1 MIITQLIGILALV
14 THFEESDA
22 VSTGSIGDAQQNRTV
37 TTTVVSNIRGPFQS
51 ISITIT
57 NDSGTGAKTQ
67 REIAIGD
74 EITQLFFGEAP
85 AAADS
90 KGSASEPRV
99 TTQAETVGD
108 NVPVIPVQQE
118 DTTIGTTIDSMANPI
133 DSIPIT
139 AEDGI
144 QQTGVNVDEQI
155 TQVQPE
161 TGNFEGAV
169 NTGDSFIVGEIE
181 KVLPPPTETTG
192 SQIIQVEQEP
202 VIEKVDPSATADI
215 FTTTFTTGDG
225 IQTNV
230 ADAQGSAIPSI
241 VDVTGFQTTIPPI
254 FVSSEVTGKL
264 SMEPQEEVLDVQVNP
279 DKYSFNIPWAA
290 KQIPIFINSKIKHAV
305 FNIHVPTSPSTHS
318 QFSGIE
324 VENKPK
330 ESSLEIEISGHQL
343 PAAIESAT
351 QMPNLPQVAQVED
364 INLGKSDPVTV
375 MDGEVTGTSQIHQEA
390 SIADA
395 AFFEI
400 DKIIIGTGVNQTD
413 TTPADTFAIDG
424 IVAQTDTYGDQV
436 LFQVQQPPNIP
447 NFISDE
453 RAMRSA
459 LASLA
464 TRVNSAQL
472 VAGGRVN
479 NGRALSQ
486 HFDEDNISLEVI
498 GFISKNN
505 QRGIINQTVDGN
517 QQRPL
522 LIKFDDD
529 GSLSTEVMGHMNE
542 NQTISLSGPSQDAT
556 LVLSPEGDRQNGNVQ
571 TMTVSQVQTSVNA
584 GVLNGE
590 IDVDISVEKAAD
602 GPTLAPDNIFGNSDE
617 QDDDLSLEVNFNL
630 LPKIKRLLWPQLR
643 KKEKRPEM
651 VFFRHSGEEKD
662 DDDTLKM
669 NDILADRVFQQK
681 LQEMDGRLKTVTVE
695 RGKRLMEKYAEAL
708 AMSSVAAATIN
719 FSFYLPLL
727 VACLLVNWF
736 S

>member
-1 MIITQLIGILALV
+1 MITQLIGILALV

-37 TTTVVSNIRGPFQS
+37 TTTVVSNIRGPIDD
-51 ISITIT
+51 ISITPT
-57 NDSGTGAKTQ
+57 NNSGTGPKTQ

-74 EITQLFFGEAP
+74 QITQLFFGEAT

-90 KGSASEPRV
+90 KGSASGPGV
-99 TTQAETVGD
+99 TIQTETVGD
-108 NVPVIPVQQE
+108 NVQVIPVQQE

-133 DSIPIT
+133 DSIAIT
-139 AEDGI
+139 AGEGI

-161 TGNFEGAV
+161 TSNFEGAV

-181 KVLPPPTETTG
+181 KVLPPPTEATD
-192 SQIIQVEQEP
+192 SKIFQVEQEP
-202 VIEKVDPSATADI
+202 IIEKVDPSATADI
-215 FTTTFTTGDG
+215 FTSTFTTGDG
-225 IQTNV
+225 IQTN
-230 ADAQGSAIPSI
+230 AAGAQGSAIPSI
-241 VDVTGFQTTIPPI
+241 VDVTGFQTTIPPF

-264 SMEPQEEVLDVQVNP
+264 SMEPQEVLDVQFNP

-330 ESSLEIEISGHQL
+330 ESSLEIEINGHQL

-351 QMPNLPQVAQVED
+351 QMTNLAQVAQVED
-364 INLGKSDPVTV
+364 INLGKSDPVTA
-375 MDGEVTGTSQIHQEA
+375 MDGEVTGTTQIQQEA

-424 IVAQTDTYGDQV
+424 IVAQTDTNGDQV
-436 LFQVQQPPNIP
+436 LFQVQQPPNIQ

-453 RAMRSA
+453 RALRSA

-464 TRVNSAQL
+464 TRVNSAQQ

-479 NGRALSQ
+479 NGRALSRD
-486 HFDEDNISLEVI
+486 FDEDNISLEVI
-498 GFISKNN
+498 GFIPNNN
-505 QRGIINQTVDGN
+505 QRGIINQTVVVN
-517 QQRPL
+517 HQKPL
-522 LIKFDDD
+522 LVKIDDD
-529 GSLSTEVMGHMNE
+529 GSLSTEVMGPVNV
-542 NQTISLSGPSQDAT
+542 NQTISLSGDAT

-590 IDVDISVEKAAD
+590 IDVDISVEKVAD
-602 GPTLAPDNIFGNSDE
+602 GPTLAPGNIFGNSDE
-617 QDDDLSLEVNFNL
+617 QDDDLSLEVNFHL

-651 VFFRHSGEEKD
+651 VFFRHSGEEQD

-727 VACLLVNWF
+727 VACLLVSWF
-736 S
+736 A

>member
-37 TTTVVSNIRGPFQS
+37 TTTVVSNIRGPIES

-90 KGSASEPRV
+90 KGSASGPAV
-99 TTQAETVGD
+99 TIQAETVGD

-225 IQTNV
+225 IQTN
-230 ADAQGSAIPSI
+230 AAGAQGSAIPSI

-264 SMEPQEEVLDVQVNP
+264 SMEPQEVLDVQFNP

-330 ESSLEIEISGHQL
+330 ESSLEIEINGHQL

-351 QMPNLPQVAQVED
+351 QMTNLAQVAQVED
-364 INLGKSDPVTV
+364 INLGKSDPVTA
-375 MDGEVTGTSQIHQEA
+375 MDGEVTGTTQIQQEA

-436 LFQVQQPPNIP
+436 LFQVQQPPNIQ

-464 TRVNSAQL
+464 TRVNSAQQ

-479 NGRALSQ
+479 NGRALSRD
-486 HFDEDNISLEVI
+486 FDEDNISLEVI
-498 GFISKNN
+498 GFIPNNN
-505 QRGIINQTVDGN
+505 QRGIINQTVVVN
-517 QQRPL
+517 HQKPL
-522 LIKFDDD
+522 LVKIDDD
-529 GSLSTEVMGHMNE
+529 GSLSTEVMGPVNV
-542 NQTISLSGPSQDAT
+542 NQTISLSGDAT

-590 IDVDISVEKAAD
+590 IDVDISVEKVAD
-602 GPTLAPDNIFGNSDE
+602 GPTLAPGNIFGNSDE
-617 QDDDLSLEVNFNL
+617 QDDDLSLEVNFHL

-651 VFFRHSGEEKD
+651 VFFRHSGEEQD

-727 VACLLVNWF
+727 VACLLVSWF
-736 S
+736 A

>member
-1 MIITQLIGILALV
+1 MITQLIGILALV
-14 THFEESDA
+14 AHFEESDA

-37 TTTVVSNIRGPFQS
+37 TTTVVSNIRGPIDDISITTIS
-51 ISITIT
+51 ISITT
-57 NDSGTGAKTQ
+57 NNSGTGPKTQ

-74 EITQLFFGEAP
+74 QITQLFFGEAT

-90 KGSASEPRV
+90 KGSASGPGV
-99 TTQAETVGD
+99 TIQTETVGD

-133 DSIPIT
+133 DSIAIT
-139 AEDGI
+139 AGEGI

-161 TGNFEGAV
+161 TSNFEGAV

-181 KVLPPPTETTG
+181 KVLPPPTEATD
-192 SQIIQVEQEP
+192 SKIFQVEQEP
-202 VIEKVDPSATADI
+202 IIEKVDPSATADI
-215 FTTTFTTGDG
+215 FTSTFTTGDG
-225 IQTNV
+225 IQTN
-230 ADAQGSAIPSI
+230 AAGAQG

-254 FVSSEVTGKL
+254 FVSSEVIGKL

-330 ESSLEIEISGHQL
+330 ESSLEIEINGHQL

-351 QMPNLPQVAQVED
+351 QMTNLAQVAQVED
-364 INLGKSDPVTV
+364 INLGKSDPVTA
-375 MDGEVTGTSQIHQEA
+375 MDGEVTGTTQIQQEA

-424 IVAQTDTYGDQV
+424 IVAQTDTNGDQV
-436 LFQVQQPPNIP
+436 LFQVQQPPIIQ

-464 TRVNSAQL
+464 TRVNSAQQ

-479 NGRALSQ
+479 NGRALSRD
-486 HFDEDNISLEVI
+486 FDEDNISLEVI
-498 GFISKNN
+498 GFIPNNN
-505 QRGIINQTVDGN
+505 QRGIINQTVVVN
-517 QQRPL
+517 HQKPL
-522 LIKFDDD
+522 LVKIDDD
-529 GSLSTEVMGHMNE
+529 GSLSTEVMGPVNV
-542 NQTISLSGPSQDAT
+542 NQTISLSGDAT

-590 IDVDISVEKAAD
+590 IDVDISVEKVAD
-602 GPTLAPDNIFGNSDE
+602 GPTLAPGNIFGNSDE
-617 QDDDLSLEVNFNL
+617 QDDDLSLEVNFHL

-651 VFFRHSGEEKD
+651 VFFRHSGEEQD

-727 VACLLVNWF
+727 VACLMVSWF
-736 S
+736 A

>member
-1 MIITQLIGILALV
+1 MITQLIGILALV

-37 TTTVVSNIRGPFQS
+37 TTTVVSNIRGPIDD
-51 ISITIT
+51 ISITTT
-57 NDSGTGAKTQ
+57 NNSGTGPKTQ

-74 EITQLFFGEAP
+74 QITQLFFGEAT

-90 KGSASEPRV
+90 KGSASGPGV
-99 TTQAETVGD
+99 TIQTETVGD
-108 NVPVIPVQQE
+108 NVQVIPVQQE

-133 DSIPIT
+133 DSIAIT
-139 AEDGI
+139 AGEGI

-161 TGNFEGAV
+161 TSNFEGAV
-169 NTGDSFIVGEIE
+169 NTGDSFIVDEIE
-181 KVLPPPTETTG
+181 KVLPPPTEATD
-192 SQIIQVEQEP
+192 SKIFQVEQEP
-202 VIEKVDPSATADI
+202 IIEKVDPSATADI
-215 FTTTFTTGDG
+215 FTSTFTTGDG
-225 IQTNV
+225 IQTN
-230 ADAQGSAIPSI
+230 AAGAQGSAIPSI
-241 VDVTGFQTTIPPI
+241 VDVTGFQTTIPPF

-264 SMEPQEEVLDVQVNP
+264 SMEPQEVLDVKFNP

-330 ESSLEIEISGHQL
+330 ESSLEIEINGHQL

-351 QMPNLPQVAQVED
+351 QMTNLAQVAQVED
-364 INLGKSDPVTV
+364 INLGKSDPVTA
-375 MDGEVTGTSQIHQEA
+375 MDGEVTGTTQIQQEA

-424 IVAQTDTYGDQV
+424 IVAQTDTNGDQV
-436 LFQVQQPPNIP
+436 LFQVQQPPSIQ

-464 TRVNSAQL
+464 TRVNSAQQ

-479 NGRALSQ
+479 NGRALSRD
-486 HFDEDNISLEVI
+486 FDEDNISLEVI
-498 GFISKNN
+498 GFIPNNN
-505 QRGIINQTVDGN
+505 QRGIINQTVVVN
-517 QQRPL
+517 HQKPL
-522 LIKFDDD
+522 LVKIDDD
-529 GSLSTEVMGHMNE
+529 GSLSTEVMGPVNV
-542 NQTISLSGPSQDAT
+542 NQTISLSGDAT

-590 IDVDISVEKAAD
+590 IDVDISVEKVAD
-602 GPTLAPDNIFGNSDE
+602 GPTLAPGNIFGNSDE
-617 QDDDLSLEVNFNL
+617 QDDDLSLEVNFHL

-651 VFFRHSGEEKD
+651 VFFRHSGEEQD

-727 VACLLVNWF
+727 VACLMVSWF
-736 S
+736 A